1 MISVVYFEDHGLIV
15 AVGVFLMMSDAEN
28 FIKHTPNSEGYKI
41 KDVDDWQSWSNIRA
55 KL

>member
-1 MISVVYFEDHGLIV
+1 MISVVYFENKGINV
-15 AVGVFLMMSDAEN
+15 VVGVFLMRFDAEE
-28 FIKHTPNSEGYKI
+28 FIKNTFGTGSYMI